1 MNKFQKFVEKLI
13 YSFGFNGSF
22 YNIAKEIE
30 VLKQNLPANYLHREI
45 VDIGCG
51 DGSISLKLIP
61 ILQPKSFI
69 GIDLYSSLVK
79 RASAKGLTALV
90 KDAEN
95 DPLTGDLGI
104 LWGVLHHFTNP
115 VATLQKL
122 NREFRSLIIRESI
135 NPSRLWEL
143 GHKFD
148 KQQLLKVFEK
158 AKITPTKILDTQ
170 EKSLI
175 IFIN

>member
-1 MNKFQKFVEKLI
+1 M
-13 YSFGFNGSF
+13 
-22 YNIAKEIE
+22 
-30 VLKQNLPANYLHREI
+30 
-45 VDIGCG
+45 
-51 DGSISLKLIP
+51 
-61 ILQPKSFI
+61 
-69 GIDLYSSLVK
+69 
-79 RASAKGLTALV
+79 
-90 KDAEN
+90 
-95 DPLTGDLGI
+95 
-104 LWGVLHHFTNP
+104 GVLHHFTNP

-135 NPSRLWEL
+135 NPNRLWEL

-148 KQQLLKVFEK
+148 KQELLKVFEK

>member
-1 MNKFQKFVEKLI
+1 MNKFQKFIEKLV

-22 YNIAKEIE
+22 YNIAKELE

-61 ILQPKSFI
+61 ILQPKSFV
-69 GIDLYSSLVK
+69 GIDLYDSLVK

-95 DPLTGDLGI
+95 DPLAGDLGI
-104 LWGVLHHFTNP
+104 LWGVLHHFLDP

-122 NREFRSLIIRESI
+122 TREFRSLLIRESI
-135 NPSRLWEL
+135 NSTRIWEL
-143 GHKFD
+143 GHKFNR
-148 KQQLLKVFEK
+148 QQLLQVLDK
-158 AKITPTKILDTQ
+158 AKIVPTKILDTQ

-175 IFIN
+175 IFVN